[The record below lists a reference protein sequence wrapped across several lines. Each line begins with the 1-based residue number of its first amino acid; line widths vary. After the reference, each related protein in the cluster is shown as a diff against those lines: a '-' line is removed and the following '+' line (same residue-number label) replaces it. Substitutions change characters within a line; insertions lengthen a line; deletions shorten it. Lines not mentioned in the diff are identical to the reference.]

1 MEIELGKKKRT
12 SGRKFLLIFLAGLT
26 LFAVASVISSK
37 VSSSRPKIGVVEIS
51 GIILDSRDVVRQ
63 LTQFSKDSSILGII
77 IRIDSPGGSVA
88 PSQEI
93 YNEVLKIKKSDK
105 KIVASL
111 GSLAAS
117 GGYYIASAANRIF
130 ANPGT
135 LTGSIGVIMA
145 FSNVEGLMDKI
156 GLEPVVVKS
165 GKFKDT
171 GSPVRPMSKE
181 EREFLQS
188 VLDDVHEQFIEAV
201 SQARQMDIEAIKTLA
216 DGRIYTGRQALNH
229 NLVDELGGF
238 EESLAFLTQS
248 LGIKERPELVQE
260 KGELSFFDWLLQGI
274 SRQKLTQSIAPN
286 PYPTL
291 QFLWHLG

>member
-1 MEIELGKKKRT
+1 MEIGIGKKKE
-12 SGRKFLLIFLAGLT
+12 SFGKKLFIFFLAGLT
-26 LFAVASVISSK
+26 LFAVSSVIFSK
-37 VSSSRPKIGVVEIS
+37 LSPTPPKIGVVEIN

-63 LTQFSKDSSILGII
+63 LTHFSKDPSILGII

-93 YNEVLKIKKSDK
+93 YNEVLKIRESDK
-105 KIVASL
+105 KIVASM

-156 GLEPVVVKS
+156 GLAPVVVKS

-171 GSPVRPMSKE
+171 GSPVRPMSEE

-201 SQARQMDIEAIKTLA
+201 SQGRQMDIEILKTLA
-216 DGRIYTGRQALNH
+216 DGRIYTGRQALTH
-229 NLVDELGGF
+229 KLVDELGGF
-238 EESLAFLTQS
+238 EESLAFLTED
-248 LGIKERPELVQE
+248 LGIKKRPELVQE
-260 KGELSFFDWLLQGI
+260 KGELSFFDWMMQSI
-274 SRQKLTQSIAPN
+274 SPQKLTQSIMPK